1 MESEKEL
8 NDKIKVAIRLI
19 KEKLKDVDFAFSG
32 SFGLYLQGIKFRRP
46 HDIDIVF
53 LKNSDEE
60 IKRFKDLYASIFN
73 ETGFLIDILRYYDGE
88 ENNVTISF
96 EGEEVK
102 SITVEIII
110 KFKKLFCSDEFKL
123 RDFVK
128 RKHKRD
134 LVEIEKWLNNQDS
147 KVVWGL
153 MLWFNIS
160 FIGNFPI
167 CFGFS
172 LFIAQLFGFVKDN
185 WYICCSYK
193 RKEAKEKIIYYI

>member
-102 SITVEIII
+102 SITVETII

-147 KVVWGL
+147 KVV
-153 MLWFNIS
+153 
-160 FIGNFPI
+160 
-167 CFGFS
+167 
-172 LFIAQLFGFVKDN
+172 
-185 WYICCSYK
+185 
-193 RKEAKEKIIYYI
+193 